1 MSEEPDDEKIY
12 LTEKEVC
19 EILSLPSQTLL
30 KLNIVGVLNPHYRR
44 RTRLYDPEEVRAFII
59 KATTSRKT
67 KTQPIAEMQTI
78 GEDHE

>member
-1 MSEEPDDEKIY
+1 MNEGLDPDKIY
-12 LTEKEVC
+12 LTEQEVC
-19 EILSLPSQTLL
+19 IILALSRQTML
-30 KLNIVGVLNPHYRR
+30 KLRQVSTFTTFYRG
-44 RTRLYDPEEVRAFII
+44 RTLLYDPDEVRAFII